1 MGSDDTTPTTVPP
14 APPVVGTTPDHL
26 GDGPPPPHVP
36 VATGWTLRW
45 ALATVAAVVFGIA
58 TLLIFFGDAEWIG
71 VDDYVLAPG
80 SATDTAS
87 AVRIEG
93 AESFP
98 PEGEID
104 FTTVS
109 IRRDVTIWDWF
120 RARSSDTSEL
130 VPPEEVDGDRS
141 RDETRQITQF
151 QMDQSQDTAV
161 LVALQYLGYELVPQ
175 VEGAFVITLVPES
188 PAAAALRLGDLVV
201 AVDGD
206 PIDESSDLADAISGR
221 SPGDEV
227 TLSIRRHPDG
237 IGGDSDGAAEE
248 EVDIVLAAH
257 PEIDGAGF
265 LGVQIE
271 TPVTVDAPFDVV
283 IDVGRVRGPSAGL
296 AFSLAVLDVA
306 TPGELTGGNRIA
318 TTGTIDRFGN
328 VGQVGGVAQKVAAA
342 KREGVEVFLVPPP
355 EYAVAVEAA
364 GDDIAIAC
372 VQTFDDAVIEL
383 AENYGGNGIE
393 VALEAGAPAPERSP
407 SPVDPDDG
415 FLTCAEVVG
424 AAL

>member
-14 APPVVGTTPDHL
+14 APPVVGTTPDVPA
-26 GDGPPPPHVP
+26 GGPPPPHAP

-45 ALATVAAVVFGIA
+45 ALATVLMILLGLG
-58 TLLIFFGDAEWIG
+58 TLLVFFGDADWIG

-93 AESFP
+93 AESYP

-130 VPPEEVDGDRS
+130 VPPEDVDGDRS

-175 VEGAFVITLVPES
+175 VEGAFVITLVPDS
-188 PAAAALRLGDLVV
+188 PAAEALRLGDLVV

-237 IGGDSDGAAEE
+237 IGGDRDGAVPEQ
-248 EVDIVLAAH
+248 VDIVLAAH

-271 TPVTVDAPFDVV
+271 TPVSVDAPFDVI

-342 KREGVEVFLVPPP
+342 RREGVEVFLVPPP
-355 EYAVAVEAA
+355 EYAIAVEAA
-364 GDDIAIAC
+364 GDDLAIAC
-372 VQTFDDAVIEL
+372 VQTFDDAVLEL
-383 AENYGGNGIE
+383 AENFGGNGIE

-407 SPVDPDDG
+407 SPIDPDDG

>member
-1 MGSDDTTPTTVPP
+1 
-14 APPVVGTTPDHL
+14 
-26 GDGPPPPHVP
+26 
-36 VATGWTLRW
+36 
-45 ALATVAAVVFGIA
+45 LATTAAIVFGLA
-58 TLLIFFGDAEWIG
+58 TMVVFFGDAEWIG

-130 VPPEEVDGDRS
+130 VPPEEVDGDRTS
-141 RDETRQITQF
+141 DETRQITQF

-175 VEGAFVITLVPES
+175 VEGAFVITLVPDS
-188 PAAAALRLGDLVV
+188 PADEALRLGDLVV
-201 AVDGD
+201 AVDGE

-221 SPGDEV
+221 APGDEV
-227 TLSIRRHPDG
+227 ALSIRRHPDG
-237 IGGDSDGAAEE
+237 IGGDRDGAVEE
-248 EVDIVLAAH
+248 EVEIVLAAH

-271 TPVTVDAPFDVV
+271 TPVTIEAPFEVI

-342 KREGVEVFLVPPP
+342 KREGVEVFLVPPF
-355 EYAVAVEAA
+355 EYPLAVEAA
-364 GDDIAIAC
+364 GDDLDIAC
-372 VQTFDDAVIEL
+372 VETFDDAVIEL

-407 SPVDPDDG
+407 NPIDPDDG
-415 FLTCAEVVG
+415 FLTCAEVIG

>member
-14 APPVVGTTPDHL
+14 APPVVGTRPDPSS
-26 GDGPPPPHVP
+26 DGPPPPHVP
-36 VATGWTLRW
+36 VGTGWTLRW
-45 ALATVAAVVFGIA
+45 ALATVAAIVFGLA
-58 TLLIFFGDAEWIG
+58 TLVVFFGDADWIG

-188 PAAAALRLGDLVV
+188 PADEALQLGDLVV
-201 AVDGD
+201 AVDGE
-206 PIDESSDLADAISGR
+206 PIEESSDLADAISGR

-237 IGGDSDGAAEE
+237 IGGDRDGAVDE

-271 TPVTVDAPFDVV
+271 TPVTVEAPFEVV

-342 KREGVEVFLVPPP
+342 KREGVEVFLVPPA

>member
-14 APPVVGTTPDHL
+14 GPPVVGMAPLDE
-26 GDGPPPPHVP
+26 GDAPPPPPAP
-36 VATGWTLRW
+36 VATGWTLGW
-45 ALATVAAVVFGIA
+45 ALATVAAI
-58 TLLIFFGDAEWIG
+58 LIGLGALIVFFGDAEWVG

-109 IRRDVTIWDWF
+109 IRRDVTIWDWL
-120 RARSSDTSEL
+120 RARSSDSSEL
-130 VPPEEVDGDRS
+130 VPPEQIDGDRS

-151 QMDQSQDTAV
+151 QMDQSQDTAS

-175 VEGAFVITLVPES
+175 VEGAFVVTLVPDS
-188 PAAAALRLGDLVV
+188 PAADALRLGDLVV
-201 AVDGD
+201 AVDGE
-206 PIDESSDLADAISGR
+206 PIDESSDLAETISDR

-227 TLSIRRHPDG
+227 VLSVQRHPDG
-237 IGGDSDGAAEE
+237 LGGDSDGAIEE
-248 EVDIVLAAH
+248 ELPIVLAAH
-257 PEIDGAGF
+257 PEIEGAGF

-328 VGQVGGVAQKVAAA
+328 VGQVGGVTQKVAAA
-342 KREGVEVFLVPPP
+342 IREGVTVFLVPPP
-355 EYAVAVEAA
+355 EYAEAVAAA
-364 GDDIAIAC
+364 GDDIDIGC
-372 VQTFDDAVIEL
+372 VQTFDDAVLEL

-407 SPVDPDDG
+407 SPIDPDDG
-415 FLTCAEVVG
+415 FISCAEVVG
-424 AAL
+424 ATL

>member
-1 MGSDDTTPTTVPP
+1 
-14 APPVVGTTPDHL
+14 
-26 GDGPPPPHVP
+26 
-36 VATGWTLRW
+36 
-45 ALATVAAVVFGIA
+45 
-58 TLLIFFGDAEWIG
+58 
-71 VDDYVLAPG
+71 
-80 SATDTAS
+80 
-87 AVRIEG
+87 
-93 AESFP
+93 
-98 PEGEID
+98 
-104 FTTVS
+104 
-109 IRRDVTIWDWF
+109 
-120 RARSSDTSEL
+120 
-130 VPPEEVDGDRS
+130 
-141 RDETRQITQF
+141 
-151 QMDQSQDTAV
+151 
-161 LVALQYLGYELVPQ
+161 
-175 VEGAFVITLVPES
+175 
-188 PAAAALRLGDLVV
+188 LRLGDLVV

-227 TLSIRRHPDG
+227 TLTVRRHPDG
-237 IGGDSDGAAEE
+237 IGGDSDGAVEE
-248 EVDIVLAAH
+248 EVGIVLAAH

-271 TPVTVDAPFDVV
+271 TPVTVDAPFEVI

-328 VGQVGGVAQKVAAA
+328 VGQVGGVTQKVAAA

-355 EYAVAVEAA
+355 EYIEAIEAA

-393 VALEAGAPAPERSP
+393 VALEAGAPPPERSP
-407 SPVDPDDG
+407 SPIDPDDG